1 MKRKFLLLTLIF
13 FIMAYQPVN
22 AQEISPLPSQT
33 PTPVPYELPYPGILP
48 GNPLYGLKTIRD
60 SVLGFF
66 ISNPLKKAE
75 YDLLLSDKDLQATVS
90 LIQQKSDDKTVSAT
104 LALAENNFEQAVL
117 KTQEAKKQGINTT
130 VFMSKLALAN
140 KKHQEVI
147 QEMVHSTKGDANK
160 EAVRELEKAKELGK
174 TVSTDELK

>member
-1 MKRKFLLLTLIF
+1 MKKKFLLLTVIF
-13 FIMAYQPVN
+13 FVLAYQSVN
-22 AQEISPLPSQT
+22 AQEISPLPTQT

-60 SVLGFF
+60 SVVGFF
-66 ISNPLKKAE
+66 ISKPLKKAE
-75 YDLLLSDKDLQATVS
+75 YDLLQADKNLQATTF
-90 LIQQKSDDKTVSAT
+90 LIQQNSDEKTVSAT
-104 LALAENNFEQAVL
+104 LILAENDFEQAVL

-130 VFMSKLALAN
+130 VFIPRLVLAN

-147 QEMVHSTKGDANK
+147 TEIIDSTKGDVNK
-160 EAVRELEKAKELGK
+160 EAIHQLEKAKELGK